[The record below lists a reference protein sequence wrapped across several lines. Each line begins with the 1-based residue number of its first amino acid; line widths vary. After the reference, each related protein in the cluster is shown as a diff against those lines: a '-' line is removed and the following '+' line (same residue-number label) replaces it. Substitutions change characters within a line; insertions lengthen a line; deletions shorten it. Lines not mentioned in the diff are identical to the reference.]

1 MHLIVESLL
10 ACVLQ
15 KSSFYK
21 NGAKANQIVFAGLLL
36 LLSSSLQAKELIFIL
51 AGQSN
56 MVGQGNASELS
67 PAYRRA
73 PKNVEFYYNGYKA
86 SLNRFKRFG
95 PEIGF
100 AHEISR
106 HFPHTKIKLIKFAVG
121 GTSLF
126 AWDPNW
132 NAYKA
137 NTTRN
142 ASAGPLFKKLIKTV
156 NIQFDGESSKLAGV
170 LWMQG
175 EADAKYLNAAK
186 QYAGNLNRFV
196 SALRSK
202 LHSPNALFIMG
213 SVNPP
218 LRLFP
223 STPIV
228 QQAQKIAAS
237 RIRNLRLVKTD
248 DLGKRNDQLH
258 YDTNGQLELGKRFAK
273 AYLRTR
279 IAKNN

>member
-1 MHLIVESLL
+1 MFSIKNHLKFSLATL
-10 ACVLQ
+10 LFLI
-15 KSSFYK
+15 SF
-21 NGAKANQIVFAGLLL
+21 
-36 LLSSSLQAKELIFIL
+36 STLQAKELVFIL

-56 MVGQGNASELS
+56 MVGQGTAAELA
-67 PAYRRA
+67 PAYRGA
-73 PKNVEFYYNGYKA
+73 PENVEFYYNGYITP
-86 SLNRFKRFG
+86 LNRFKHFG

-106 HFPHTKIKLIKFAVG
+106 SFPNTKIKLIKFAVG

-126 AWDPNW
+126 AWDPTW
-132 NAYKA
+132 NPAKA
-137 NTTRN
+137 KTTRN

-156 NIQFDGESSKLAGV
+156 SIQFDGKESKLAGI

-175 EADAKYLNAAK
+175 ETDAKYLPAAK

-196 SALRSK
+196 NALRSK

-218 LRLFP
+218 INIFP

-228 QQAQKIAAS
+228 QKAQKISVS
-237 RIRNLRLVKTD
+237 RIRNLRLIKTD
-248 DLGKRNDQLH
+248 DLTKRNDHVH
-258 YDTNGQLELGKRFAK
+258 YNTQGQLELGKRFAR

-279 IAKNN
+279 VAHK

>member
-1 MHLIVESLL
+1 MQSTIKRHLLSFSLFTSLL
-10 ACVLQ
+10 F
-15 KSSFYK
+15 STP
-21 NGAKANQIVFAGLLL
+21 
-36 LLSSSLQAKELIFIL
+36 LQAKDLVFVL

-56 MVGQGNASELS
+56 MVGQGKASELA
-67 PAYRRA
+67 PAYRQVPA
-73 PKNVEFYYNGYKA
+73 NVDYYYNGYKTP
-86 SLNRFKRFG
+86 LNRFKHFG

-106 HFPHTKIKLIKFAVG
+106 RFPHDRIKLIKFAVG
-121 GTSLF
+121 GTSMF
-126 AWDPNW
+126 AWDPIW
-132 NAYKA
+132 DPVKA
-137 NTTRN
+137 SSTRN

-156 NIQFDGESSKLAGV
+156 NIQFDGNNSELAGI

-196 SALRSK
+196 NALRRE
-202 LHSPNALFIMG
+202 LHSPNAMFIMG

-228 QQAQKIAAS
+228 QHAQKVSAS

-248 DLGKRNDQLH
+248 DLGKRNDHVH
-258 YDTNGQLELGKRFAK
+258 YNTSGQLELGKRFAR
-273 AYLRTR
+273 AFLGTQV
-279 IAKNN
+279 ANN

>member
-1 MHLIVESLL
+1 MLTLKPHLKV
-10 ACVLQ
+10 
-15 KSSFYK
+15 
-21 NGAKANQIVFAGLLL
+21 LLL
-36 LLSSSLQAKELIFIL
+36 IFLFSASFSSLQAKELVFIL

-56 MVGQGNASELS
+56 MVGQGTAAELA

-73 PKNVEFYYNGYKA
+73 PANVEYYYNGYKA
-86 SLNRFKRFG
+86 PLNRFKHFG

-106 HFPHTKIKLIKFAVG
+106 SFPNTKIKLIKFAVG

-126 AWDPNW
+126 AWDPTW
-132 NAYKA
+132 NPAKA
-137 NTTRN
+137 RSTGN

-156 NIQFDGESSKLAGV
+156 NIQFNGKESKLAGI

-175 EADAKYLNAAK
+175 EADARYLPAAK

-196 SALRSK
+196 NALRSK

-218 LRLFP
+218 IALFP

-228 QQAQKIAAS
+228 QKAQQVSAS
-237 RIRNLRLVKTD
+237 RIRNLRLIKTD
-248 DLGKRNDQLH
+248 DLGKRNDHVH
-258 YDTNGQLELGKRFAK
+258 YNTSGQIELGKRFAR
-273 AYLRTR
+273 AYLRTHV
-279 IAKNN
+279 AHK

>member
-1 MHLIVESLL
+1 MLTLKSHL
-10 ACVLQ
+10 
-15 KSSFYK
+15 
-21 NGAKANQIVFAGLLL
+21 KALLL
-36 LLSSSLQAKELIFIL
+36 IFLFSTSFSTLQAKELVFIL

-56 MVGQGNASELS
+56 MVGQGTAAELA

-73 PKNVEFYYNGYKA
+73 PANVEYYYNGYKA
-86 SLNRFKRFG
+86 PLNRFKHFG

-106 HFPHTKIKLIKFAVG
+106 SFPNTKIKLIKFAVG

-126 AWDPNW
+126 AWDPTW
-132 NAYKA
+132 NPAKA
-137 NTTRN
+137 SSTGN

-156 NIQFDGESSKLAGV
+156 NIQFNGKESKLAGI

-175 EADAKYLNAAK
+175 ETDARYLPAAK

-196 SALRSK
+196 NALRSK

-218 LRLFP
+218 IALFP
-223 STPIV
+223 SAPIV
-228 QQAQKIAAS
+228 QKAQQVSAS
-237 RIRNLRLVKTD
+237 RIRNLRLIKTD
-248 DLGKRNDQLH
+248 DLGKRNDHVH
-258 YDTNGQLELGKRFAK
+258 YNTSGQIELGKRFAR
-273 AYLRTR
+273 AYLRTHV
-279 IAKNN
+279 AHK